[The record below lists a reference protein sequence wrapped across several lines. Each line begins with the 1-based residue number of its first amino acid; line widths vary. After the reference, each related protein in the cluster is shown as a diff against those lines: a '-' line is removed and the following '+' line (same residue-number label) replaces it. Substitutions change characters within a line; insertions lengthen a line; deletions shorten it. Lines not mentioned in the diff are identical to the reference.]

1 MKKQILITIGREY
14 GSGGHDL
21 AVLLS
26 QRLGIRMLDREL
38 IDELW
43 KNDPEM
49 QRLAQEYDERPVNR
63 ILSRKVNEFDNSIPH
78 NVAQRQFDMIRQIAD
93 SGESAIFV
101 GRCADYV
108 LRERKDLLS
117 VFIHAPLSFRAQRAQ
132 KVYEKTASN
141 IEDFVKKKD
150 KKRAAFYNYFSQNKW
165 GDARHYHLAISSVY
179 GVDFAVEVLKHAA
192 ESFPGGEAL

>member
-21 AVLLS
+21 AALLS

-49 QRLAQEYDERPVNR
+49 QQLAQQYDERPANR
-63 ILSRKVNEFDNSIPH
+63 ILSRKINEFDNSIPH

-108 LRERKDLLS
+108 LRHRNPLRLFFYADIADRMERCRKRNEEQKSLNHDVLRKIITQTDKNRSRYYEFLS
-117 VFIHAPLSFRAQRAQ
+117 GQ
-132 KVYEKTASN
+132 
-141 IEDFVKKKD
+141 
-150 KKRAAFYNYFSQNKW
+150 KW
-165 GDARHYHLAISSVY
+165 GAKENYDLCINTSSADTEKIIQCVIS
-179 GVDFAVEVLKHAA
+179 L
-192 ESFPGGEAL
+192 L